1 MNNQADSQSFLERTS
16 TAVKSQEF
24 YPVAIAQFK
33 LLTGEISPILFGY
46 TTVANTQKNIT
57 S

>member
-1 MNNQADSQSFLERTS
+1 
-16 TAVKSQEF
+16 VKSQEF